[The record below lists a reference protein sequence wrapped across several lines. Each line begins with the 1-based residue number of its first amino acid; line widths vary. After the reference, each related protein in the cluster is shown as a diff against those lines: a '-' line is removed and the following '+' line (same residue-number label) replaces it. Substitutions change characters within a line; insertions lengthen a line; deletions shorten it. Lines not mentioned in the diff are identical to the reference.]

1 MYRKLSAKGVD
12 ICWAGILLDLES
24 FYKGLITYFHVLI
37 SGPRVI
43 LDGRSFGSICS
54 ARSKSFRR
62 IALSTKPPP
71 NLMLLMNCVANF
83 ARCLGSNRPNR
94 VLALSSL
101 SGRDTS
107 GVRLLL
113 APVDNSVVLTVFDMN
128 LSEKVFSYFVSSR
141 QDFLKNVAPFWNISH
156 RARPYAH
163 ISHFGRSSASIGDR
177 S

>member
-1 MYRKLSAKGVD
+1 MYRKLSTKGVD
-12 ICWAGILLDLES
+12 ICRAEILLSLES
-24 FYKGLITYFHVLI
+24 FYKGLITYFHVLM

-43 LDGRSFGSICS
+43 LDGRSFGSICN
-54 ARSKSFRR
+54 ARSKNFRR

-94 VLALSSL
+94 VLTLSSL
-101 SGRDTS
+101 SGMDTS
-107 GVRLLL
+107 GIRLLL
-113 APVDNSVVLTVFDMN
+113 APADNSVVLTVFD
-128 LSEKVFSYFVSSR
+128 EKVFSYFVSSR